1 MRPES
6 KFGYVNHDL
15 WGRYGACAQASFNV
29 RFGSGADIL
38 RASTDVRFPQK
49 RTLSLASSLA
59 SPFAI
64 DGQTILALTA
74 PAQYSVFPR
83 IFRKKLRVVRALLVD
98 VGRITSLVFV
108 SCFSVNAS

>member
-1 MRPES
+1 MERARKQVPMSALGQERTS
-6 KFGYVNHDL
+6 SGQVPMF
-15 WGRYGACAQASFNV
+15 AS
-29 RFGSGADIL
+29 
-38 RASTDVRFPQK
+38 PQK

-83 IFRKKLRVVRALLVD
+83 IFRKKATRRSHTLSGRGQDYQPGLRFLFFSERVVNSD
-98 VGRITSLVFV
+98 KSLGCG
-108 SCFSVNAS
+108 SSL

>member
-1 MRPES
+1 MERARKQVPMSALGQERTS
-6 KFGYVNHDL
+6 SGQVPMF
-15 WGRYGACAQASFNV
+15 AS
-29 RFGSGADIL
+29 
-38 RASTDVRFPQK
+38 PQK

-83 IFRKKLRVVRALLVD
+83 IFRKKLRVVRTLLVD

>member
-1 MRPES
+1 MS
-6 KFGYVNHDL
+6 
-15 WGRYGACAQASFNV
+15 AS
-29 RFGSGADIL
+29 
-38 RASTDVRFPQK
+38 PQK
-49 RTLSLASSLA
+49 RTLSLA

>member
-1 MRPES
+1 MERARKQVPMSALGQERTS
-6 KFGYVNHDL
+6 SGQVPMS
-15 WGRYGACAQASFNV
+15 AS
-29 RFGSGADIL
+29 
-38 RASTDVRFPQK
+38 PQK
-49 RTLSLASSLA
+49 RTLSLA

-83 IFRKKLRVVRALLVD
+83 IFRKKLRVVRTLLVD